1 MYCAKCGTE
10 VRDGAAF
17 CSSCG
22 TPTSVMPPAFPVSPA
37 AAAAPYASPVQAGWT
52 PQPSVAYAG
61 FWLRMVAHLIDH
73 IVLAVPMG
81 ILFVFLILG
90 TGISAAL
97 QGLHPGESPEE
108 VIAAIGFGVIFFGAG
123 VLVVALWLYYALFE
137 SSAWQATPGKKVLGL
152 FVTDLN
158 GNRISFAQASGR
170 FFAKMIS
177 GLIPLAIGYI
187 MAGFTA
193 KKQALHDIIAGCLVL
208 RKI

>member
-22 TPTSVMPPAFPVSPA
+22 TPTSVMPPTFPVSPA
-37 AAAAPYASPVQAGWT
+37 VAAAPYASPVQAGWT

-61 FWLRMVAHLIDH
+61 FWLRLVAHLIDH

-137 SSAWQATPGKKVLGL
+137 SSAWQATPGKRVLGL

-177 GLIPLAIGYI
+177 GLIPFAIGYI